1 MSDVLPPLDD
11 HGFASVTNAVL
22 SHFPFGPVKTNDG
35 LKMHTPPPTSTWH
48 AHRLLPPSAL
58 SHCLVGLN
66 GVVRRIDAGSRLTAS
81 PSTQGAHNGHHAVH
95 CFVLAKQKWHSGWTP
110 SSSEELGQAVG
121 VGLFLWQYSCVTHCH
136 ASFLAVRLGP
146 WLLAR
151 LPVSSP
157 PSCNA
162 LRHPRSRAASRW
174 KKGSKC

>member
-95 CFVLAKQKWHSGWTP
+95 CFVWQNKSGT
-110 SSSEELGQAVG
+110 AVG
-121 VGLFLWQYSCVTHCH
+121 PPH
-136 ASFLAVRLGP
+136 
-146 WLLAR
+146 LLKSWAR
-151 LPVSSP
+151 LWASGC
-157 PSCNA
+157 SC
-162 LRHPRSRAASRW
+162 
-174 KKGSKC
+174 GSTRV